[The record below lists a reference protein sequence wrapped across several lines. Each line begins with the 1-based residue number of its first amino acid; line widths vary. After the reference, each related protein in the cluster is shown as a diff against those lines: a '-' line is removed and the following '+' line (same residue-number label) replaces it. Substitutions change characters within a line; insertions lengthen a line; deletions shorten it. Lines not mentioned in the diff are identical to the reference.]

1 MRHAPPGYR
10 AVVLTEEEARAGRFT
25 TPRSAPTDAGPAPS
39 CAPRRQVARCRH
51 LYDSATGRCRF
62 CGAAHP
68 GKVAP

>member
-10 AVVLTEEEARAGRFT
+10 AVVLTEEEARWAIH
-25 TPRSAPTDAGPAPS
+25 DAQVRAYRRR
-39 CAPRRQVARCRH
+39 ARAELRAARQVARCRH

>member
-1 MRHAPPGYR
+1 MRRVPRGHP
-10 AVVLTEEEARAGRFT
+10 VVLTEDEARWAIH
-25 TPRSAPTDAGPAPS
+25 DAQVRAYRRRTRAS
-39 CAPRRQVARCRH
+39 LRAARQVARCRH